1 MYEVIWKPK
10 ARKQLNKIGTQQDR
24 ESVYFLAGELKN
36 WPQCSNVKPLT
47 NHQYKYRLRIGRYR
61 VFFDVHD
68 VVRIIDIQE
77 VKKRDNRTY

>member
-24 ESVYFLAGELKN
+24 ESVYFLSGKLKN
-36 WPQCSNVKPLT
+36 WPECSNVKPLT
-47 NHQYKYRLRIGRYR
+47 NHQYQYRLRIGRYR

-68 VVRIIDIQE
+68 VVRI
-77 VKKRDNRTY
+77 NRYTGGKARMAT